1 MDGFPITALHDSF
14 AYGFAIGELISHLRS
29 THMVAYTMVAHFYGR
44 TRHVHHDVLSR
55 NTRGLELEMV
65 ILGMPKELYEVMYR
79 MVQSLLKF
87 IKKRKQK
94 CGDTPGSYC

>member
-1 MDGFPITALHDSF
+1 M
-14 AYGFAIGELISHLRS
+14 
-29 THMVAYTMVAHFYGR
+29 
-44 TRHVHHDVLSR
+44 
-55 NTRGLELEMV
+55 EMV

-94 CGDTPGSYC
+94 CVYTPGSYGRAKKEKMALDLQLTISRKGMDAERDSVSMVG